1 VLPVVVNRVPG
12 FRRGHTGTLPY
23 RIFES
28 DCGIQATAGILASE
42 TELQTVG
49 AAMAWDFETEP
60 EFQKKLDWIDD
71 FIATEVEP
79 LSHTAIGYGGV
90 KSRAYQ
96 KAIRP
101 LQARVKEQ
109 GLWAC
114 HLGPELG
121 GQGYGQVKL
130 ALINERLGRVGLAPV
145 VFGCQ
150 APDTGNAE
158 IIAHYGSE
166 AQKKKYLWP
175 LLNNEITSGYSM
187 TEPQGGSDPLT
198 FRTTAVLEGDEWVI
212 NGEKWFTSGARSA
225 EVLVVYAVTDPD
237 AKDPYRRMSMFLV
250 PRKTPGVEVVRYVGV
265 GTERRGSEGYM
276 RYTNV
281 RVPYD
286 ALLGERGSA
295 FVIGQTRLGG
305 GRVHHAMRTVG
316 QCARA
321 LDLMCRRAVS
331 RQTRDGRLSDF
342 QMVQEQIADS
352 WIQLEQFR
360 LLVLQTA
367 WKIDK
372 YKDYRKVRKDIAAVK
387 VAMPRV
393 YHDIASRALH
403 IHGALGV
410 SNEMPFTQM
419 VIGSYVMGIADGPTE
434 VHKVT
439 LAKQILRNYHP
450 DNDLFPAYHLP
461 KVREAAAAR
470 YEDLLDELKAEWRAR
485 AEGIDAL

>member
-1 VLPVVVNRVPG
+1 
-12 FRRGHTGTLPY
+12 
-23 RIFES
+23 
-28 DCGIQATAGILASE
+28 
-42 TELQTVG
+42 
-49 AAMAWDFETEP
+49 MAWDFETEP
-60 EFQKKLDWIDD
+60 EFQEKLDWIERFIDD
-71 FIATEVEP
+71 EVEP
-79 LSHTAIGYGGV
+79 LTQLGLGYAGP
-90 KSRAYQ
+90 KSKAYQ

-101 LQARVKEQ
+101 LQARVREQ

-187 TEPQGGSDPLT
+187 TEPQGGSDPLAFT
-198 FRTTAVLEGDEWVI
+198 TTAVLDGDEWVI

-237 AKDPYRRMSMFLV
+237 HSDPYRRMSMFLV
-250 PRKTPGVEVVRYVGV
+250 PRKTKGVEVVRYVGV
-265 GTERRGSEGYM
+265 GTERPGRGSEGYM
-276 RYTNV
+276 RYTDV

-286 ALLGERGSA
+286 ALLGPRGEA

-316 QCARA
+316 QCRRA
-321 LDLMCRRAVS
+321 LDLMCQRAVS
-331 RQTRDGRLSDF
+331 RTTRGGGKIADY

-387 VAMPRV
+387 VAMPKV
-393 YHDIASRALH
+393 YHDIASKAMH

-419 VIGSYVMGIADGPTE
+419 LIGSMVMGIADGPTE
-434 VHKVT
+434 VHKITV
-439 LAKQILRNYHP
+439 AKQVLRDFRP

-461 KVREAAAAR
+461 KVRENAKDKYPDIAEELRAEWAAR
-470 YEDLLDELKAEWRAR
+470 AQS
-485 AEGIDAL
+485 IDAL